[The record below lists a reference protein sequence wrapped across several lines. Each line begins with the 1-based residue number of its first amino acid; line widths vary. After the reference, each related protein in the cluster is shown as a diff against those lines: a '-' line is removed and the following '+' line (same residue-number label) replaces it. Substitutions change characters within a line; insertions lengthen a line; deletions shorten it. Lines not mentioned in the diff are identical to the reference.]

1 MEGVETQLV
10 VGVLRETA
18 AGERRVAITPDGVT
32 RLQALG
38 LTVVVEHGAGEGAS
52 FRDGDYVVAGASVT
66 SREDL
71 LGHADLVVCVRAPGR
86 ATTDRIGEGG
96 LLLGMLGPELDHELA
111 TVLAEAKVTTIT
123 FDRLPRTLPRAQ
135 SLDAL
140 TSQAN
145 VAGYKAVLVAADT
158 YSGFFP
164 MLMTAA
170 GTTRP
175 AAVLVLG
182 AGVAGLQAIATAR
195 RLGAQVTGY
204 DVRDA
209 AKGDVLSLGA
219 TFLELGGISAAGAGG
234 YARALTAEETLAQQE
249 AMAEAVSRFDV
260 VITTAQV
267 PGRKPPVLIP
277 RDALERLG
285 AGSVVVDLAAGPF
298 GGNVEGSVA
307 DSTIVTDRGVT
318 VVGAGNLPAQVPRA
332 ASSAYSRNT
341 TALLAMIVRDGAL
354 HIDLQDE
361 VQAGV
366 VVTHAGAVLRP
377 ELFSP
382 GGGR

>member
-1 MEGVETQLV
+1 MDAIDSSLV
-10 VGVLRETA
+10 AGLLREDVP
-18 AGERRVAITPDGVT
+18 GERRVALTPDGVT

-38 LTVVVEHGAGEGAS
+38 FRVVVEHGAGDAAG
-52 FRDGDYVVAGASVT
+52 FRDADYVVAGAT
-66 SREDL
+66 SGSRDDV
-71 LGHADLVVCVRAPGR
+71 LGADVIVCISAPP
-86 ATTDRIGEGG
+86 AAATDRIGEGR
-96 LLLGMLGPELDHELA
+96 LLLGMLGPGLDLERATALA
-111 TVLAEAKVTTIT
+111 DAKVTTVT
-123 FDRLPRTLPRAQ
+123 FERLPRTLSRAQ

-158 YSGFFP
+158 YAGFFP

-182 AGVAGLQAIATAR
+182 AGVAGLQAIATAK

-204 DVRDA
+204 DVRDE
-209 AKGDVLSLGA
+209 AKGDVASLGA
-219 TFLELGGISAAGAGG
+219 TFLELGGISASGAGG
-234 YARALTAEETLAQQE
+234 YARVLTPEETQAQQE
-249 AMAEAVSRFDV
+249 AMAEAISRFDV
-260 VITTAQV
+260 VICTAQV

-277 RDALERLG
+277 AAALSRLG
-285 AGSVVVDLAAGPF
+285 NGSVVLDLAAGPF
-298 GGNVEGSVA
+298 GGNVEGSVP

-318 VVGAGNLPAQVPRA
+318 VIGAGNLPAQVPRA
-332 ASSAYSRNT
+332 ASSAYSRNV
-341 TALLAMIVRDGAL
+341 TALLGMIVRDGSL
-354 HIDLQDE
+354 VLDLQDD
-361 VQAGV
+361 VLAGV

-377 ELFSP
+377 ETLTS

>member
-1 MEGVETQLV
+1 LV
-10 VGVLRETA
+10 VGALREEQP
-18 AGERRVAITPDGVT
+18 GERRVAITPDGIG

-38 LTVVVEHGAGEGAS
+38 VDVVVEHGAGDAAL
-52 FRDGDYVVAGASVT
+52 FRDADYVVAGASIATRDDVLA
-66 SREDL
+66 R
-71 LGHADLVVCVRAPGR
+71 ADVVVGVRAPSWVTLQR
-86 ATTDRIGEGG
+86 LHEGQ
-96 LLLGMLGPELDHELA
+96 LLLGMLGPDLDLA
-111 TVLAEAKVTTIT
+111 MATALADAKVTTVS
-123 FDRLPRTLPRAQ
+123 FDRLPRTLSRAQ
-135 SLDAL
+135 ALDAL

-158 YSGFFP
+158 YAGFFP

-209 AKGDVLSLGA
+209 AKGDVTSLGA
-219 TFLELGGISAAGAGG
+219 TFLELGGISASGEGG
-234 YARALTAEETLAQQE
+234 YARVLTPEETKAQQE
-249 AMAEAVSRFDV
+249 AMAEAISRFDV

-267 PGRKPPVLIP
+267 PGRKPPVLLP
-277 RDALERLG
+277 QDVLARMA
-285 AGSVVVDLAAGPF
+285 AGSVVIDLAAGPL
-298 GGNVEGSVA
+298 GGNADGSVP
-307 DSTIVTDRGVT
+307 DSTVVTDRGVT
-318 VVGAGNLPAQVPRA
+318 IVGAGNLPSQVPRA
-332 ASSAYSRNT
+332 ASAAYSRNV
-341 TALLAMIVRDGAL
+341 TALLAMLLRDGAV

-377 ELFSP
+377 ETFPP
-382 GGGR
+382 GGER